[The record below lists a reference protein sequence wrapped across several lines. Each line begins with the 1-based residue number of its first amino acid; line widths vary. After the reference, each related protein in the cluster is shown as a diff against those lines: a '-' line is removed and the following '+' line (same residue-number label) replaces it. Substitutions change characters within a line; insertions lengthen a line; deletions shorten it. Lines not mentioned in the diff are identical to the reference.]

1 MLATVMPPDMVEAL
15 KVEHVVSLVVYLCH
29 ESCEENG
36 SVFECSGGPYQ
47 KVQYARSLGY
57 THDLT
62 AGDPSVEDVAAN
74 WDEVRSPQL

>member
-1 MLATVMPPDMVEAL
+1 M
-15 KVEHVVSLVVYLCH
+15 SF
-29 ESCEENG
+29 G
-36 SVFECSGGPYQ
+36 SGGTYQ

-62 AGDPSVEDVAAN
+62 TGDPSVEDVAAN